1 MNLKNKIIKNNILN
15 LKKIHYS
22 QWNNNI
28 FKYLLFLLS
37 NNQYKKYKDILLLI
51 FDEFIFFNE
60 YGCGSS
66 NFNLNNIKEIRNIIN
81 QKNIDFIQHYNKL
94 EKISK
99 DIEVKEQ
106 IELEKKI
113 NNDLKCSE
121 HKLDYI
127 DFDSIMLDIFD
138 TKFISFGFAFS
149 LIFFICV
156 IRNIFSLNKNLEKKN
171 VFHFKIPLDDNIFTN
186 TILKYFLGNNLEEY
200 FGKNFNC

>member
-37 NNQYKKYKDILLLI
+37 NNQYKKHKDILVLI
-51 FDEFIFFNE
+51 YDEFIFFNE
-60 YGCGSS
+60 YGGGSD

-81 QKNIDFIQHYNKL
+81 EKNIDFIQHYNKL

-99 DIEVKEQ
+99 DQDEKEK
-106 IELEKKI
+106 IELEKKF

-127 DFDSIMLDIFD
+127 DFDSIILDI
-138 TKFISFGFAFS
+138 SFCMQ
-149 LIFFICV
+149 LC
-156 IRNIFSLNKNLEKKN
+156 
-171 VFHFKIPLDDNIFTN
+171 
-186 TILKYFLGNNLEEY
+186 
-200 FGKNFNC
+200 